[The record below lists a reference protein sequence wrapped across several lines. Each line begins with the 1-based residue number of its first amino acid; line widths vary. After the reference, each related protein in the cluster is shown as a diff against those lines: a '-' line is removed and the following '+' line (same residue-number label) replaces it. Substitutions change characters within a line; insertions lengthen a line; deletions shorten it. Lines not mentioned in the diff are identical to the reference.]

1 MTAPLPVSTQPRLIQ
16 VDERA
21 AKLKSTIDSAIERL
35 ASQLQEGHTEE
46 YRQMLRFWSH
56 FHQYSHGNLILI
68 FAQRPDATHV
78 AGYHTWRKLGR
89 QVRQRSTA
97 IQIWCPILVKIE
109 DPETKLEEEVC
120 TGFRPCPVF
129 AAEDLVD
136 IDTNPLPAVWRT
148 QPDDV
153 ESVWQYCVSRISTN
167 YRIKIVGMRPGVL
180 GASSPDRRILIA
192 PNLDSRNRVFV
203 LLHELAHQLEHF
215 RPDRKITSKET
226 RELEAESAA
235 MIVAAMF
242 GLDHPTARDYILSY
256 QGTVE
261 DFRAALATIRRI
273 VGQMVKL
280 LDLKAPAQTNAAPL
294 AAD

>member
-1 MTAPLPVSTQPRLIQ
+1 MTAPLPVTTPRPQPQ
-16 VDERA
+16 PFDARA
-21 AKLKSTIDSAIERL
+21 LQLKNTIDSAIERL
-35 ASQLQEGHTEE
+35 AVQLQEGHTDE

-89 QVRQRSTA
+89 QVRQGSQA
-97 IQIWCPILVKIE
+97 IQIWCPVLAKIE
-109 DPETKLEEEVC
+109 DPETKQEEEVC

-136 IDTNPLPAVWRT
+136 IASNPLPAVWQQ
-148 QPDDV
+148 QPDDA
-153 ESVWQYCVSRISTN
+153 EAVWQHCVNRIATR
-167 YRIKIVGMRPGVL
+167 YRIKIVALRPGVL
-180 GASSPDRRILIA
+180 GATSPDGRILIA

-215 RPDRKITSKET
+215 QPDQAHASKAT
-226 RELEAESAA
+226 HELEAESAA

-256 QGTVE
+256 GGTVD
-261 DFRAALATIRRI
+261 DFRAALAAIRRI
-273 VGQMVKL
+273 VGKMVRL
-280 LDLKAPAQTNAAPL
+280 LDLEHRVEPAAPL

>member
-1 MTAPLPVSTQPRLIQ
+1 MTAPLPVSTQRQSLH
-16 VDERA
+16 VDDRA
-21 AKLKSTIDSAIERL
+21 AKLKDTIDTAIERL
-35 ASQLQEGHTEE
+35 AGQLQDGHTDE

-56 FHQYSHGNLILI
+56 FHQYSHGNLLLI

-89 QVRQRSTA
+89 QVRQGSQA

-109 DPETKLEEEVC
+109 DPETNLEEEVC

-136 IDTNPLPAVWRT
+136 IATNPLPAVWQQ
-148 QPDDV
+148 QPDDA
-153 ESVWQYCVSRISTN
+153 EAVWQHCVQRVSTK

-180 GASSPDRRILIA
+180 GASSPDGRILIA
-192 PNLDSRNRVFV
+192 PHLDSRNRVFV

-215 RPDRKITSKET
+215 RFDRKTISKET

-242 GLDHPTARDYILSY
+242 GLDHPSARDYILSY
-256 QGTVE
+256 HG
-261 DFRAALATIRRI
+261 DIDGFRAALATIRRI
-273 VGQMVKL
+273 VGQMVRL
-280 LDLKAPAQTNAAPL
+280 LDLQHRIEAAPL